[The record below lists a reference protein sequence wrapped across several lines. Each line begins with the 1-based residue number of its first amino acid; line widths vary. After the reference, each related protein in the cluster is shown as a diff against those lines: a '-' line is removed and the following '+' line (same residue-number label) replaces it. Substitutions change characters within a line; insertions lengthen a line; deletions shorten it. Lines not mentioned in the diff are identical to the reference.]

1 MREFCQWDES
11 KSTLAQTLSIHRQR
25 ESIRQVAERV
35 QQQHRSPVSI
45 LSRAPA
51 EVLDE
56 RDAARAA
63 ELTPNMAVL
72 GDPLPG
78 RSALDAKLRARSLV
92 TT

>member
-1 MREFCQWDES
+1 MREFSQWNAN
-11 KSTLAQTLSIHRQR
+11 STLAQTLSIRGQR
-25 ESIRQVAERV
+25 DATRPDADRV
-35 QQQHRSPVSI
+35 QHRSPVSI

-51 EVLDE
+51 EVLNE

-78 RSALDAKLRARSLV
+78 RSALDTKLRTRSIPIA
-92 TT
+92 